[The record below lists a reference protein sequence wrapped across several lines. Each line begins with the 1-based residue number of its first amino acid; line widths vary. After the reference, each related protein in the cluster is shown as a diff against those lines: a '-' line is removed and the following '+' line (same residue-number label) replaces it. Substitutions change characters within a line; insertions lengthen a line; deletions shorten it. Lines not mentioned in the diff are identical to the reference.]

1 MFVEIAALFHWTWTE
16 VSQVAVILAAVAGTV
31 TLTVYGAK
39 RLF

>member
-1 MFVEIAALFHWTWTE
+1 MEIAALFHWTWTE
-16 VSQVAVILAAVAGTV
+16 VSQLAVILAAVGGMV